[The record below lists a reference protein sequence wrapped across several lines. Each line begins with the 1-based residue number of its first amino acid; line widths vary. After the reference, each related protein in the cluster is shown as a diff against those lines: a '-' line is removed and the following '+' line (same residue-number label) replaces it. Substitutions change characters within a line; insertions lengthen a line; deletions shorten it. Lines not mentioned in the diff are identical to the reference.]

1 LQRAKGIEPL
11 LARLQA
17 KRLLQQREKTY
28 RNAFL
33 VLLFIK
39 CIALASVSC
48 ISPVIIQALNLG
60 SKQNCL
66 DLSKCCIFYTVG
78 GKQAAH
84 QVQRNKKVILKG
96 FKVTPT
102 KIAVHQM
109 CSGVDTR
116 QNCAAMA
123 DAISLSAA
131 RGAVIYFAPEMSCLL
146 DRNRDRARPNITAE
160 SKSAELRTICALAKS
175 ACIWVHL
182 GSMAVVHET
191 SGKFANRSLV
201 ISPDGV
207 VRARYDKMHLFD
219 VDLSTGESWRES
231 SAYAG
236 GDSPVAVATPLGL
249 MGLTI
254 CYDVRFP
261 SLFAALIGEGVDVI
275 AVPAAFTV
283 PTGKAHWHALL
294 TARAIEAEAFVI
306 AAAQSGEH
314 EDGRRTFGHSLVID
328 PWGETLLDMGEG
340 EGLGFAELDLSRLA
354 EVRAQ
359 IPVHAN
365 RRDIDMPVRRF

>member
-1 LQRAKGIEPL
+1 
-11 LARLQA
+11 
-17 KRLLQQREKTY
+17 
-28 RNAFL
+28 
-33 VLLFIK
+33 
-39 CIALASVSC
+39 
-48 ISPVIIQALNLG
+48 
-60 SKQNCL
+60 
-66 DLSKCCIFYTVG
+66 
-78 GKQAAH
+78 
-84 QVQRNKKVILKG
+84 
-96 FKVTPT
+96 VTPT

-109 CSGVDTR
+109 CSGFDPH
-116 QNCAAMA
+116 QNCAAMV
-123 DAISLSAA
+123 DSISGSAA
-131 RGAVIYFAPEMSCLL
+131 HGAVMYFAPEMSCLL
-146 DRNRDRARPNITAE
+146 DRNRDRALPSI
-160 SKSAELRTICALAKS
+160 SAEAQSVELKTICAAAHQS
-175 ACIWVHL
+175 EIWVHL

-191 SGKFANRSLV
+191 TGKLANRSLV
-201 ISPDGV
+201 IGPDGI

-219 VDLSTGESWRES
+219 VDLATGESWRES

-306 AAAQSGEH
+306 AAAQSGTH
-314 EDGRRTFGHSLVID
+314 EDGRQTYGHSLVID

-340 EGLGFAELDLSRLA
+340 EGLGFAELDLSRIA

-365 RRDIDMPVRRF
+365 RRDIDMTVRRF